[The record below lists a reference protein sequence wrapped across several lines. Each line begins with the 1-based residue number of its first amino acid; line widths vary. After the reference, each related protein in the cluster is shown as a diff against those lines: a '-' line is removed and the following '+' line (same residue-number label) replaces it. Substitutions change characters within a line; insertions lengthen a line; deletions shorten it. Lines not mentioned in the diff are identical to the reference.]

1 MDTLDRK
8 TLVRRGLLAGGGIAA
23 LGRSTRSA
31 RRSRVRNRATYL
43 EPFRAA
49 AVEAS
54 VAAA

>member
-1 MDTLDRK
+1 MDRLDRK
-8 TLVRRGLLAGGGIAA
+8 TLLRRGLLAGGGIAA

-43 EPFRAA
+43 VPFRAA